1 MEYKDYYK
9 TLGLERDATQ
19 DEIKR
24 AYRKLARKY
33 HPDVNQDAGAEDQF
47 KEVGEAYEVLKDP
60 EKRTAYDQLGRGPR
74 PGEQFQPPPGWD
86 SGFEFSGG
94 GFTDASGSGFSDFFE
109 SLFGG
114 GFQAAGRQS
123 FRRDGEDL
131 HATITID
138 LEDTIGGATRQITLQ
153 QSVVGPDGRM
163 QNQPRTLN
171 VKIPQGIKPGQSI
184 RLAGQGGPSMGAGRA
199 GDLYLKVA
207 LRPHPLYR
215 LDERDLYLDLPL
227 APWEAALGASVQV
240 PTPKGRV
247 ELKIPPNT
255 RSGRKL
261 RLKGRGLP
269 GRTPGDL
276 YAQVS
281 IALPPAENEE
291 LRSLY
296 QRMAEISGFNPRTHL
311 ES

>member
-24 AYRKLARKY
+24 AYRKLARTY
-33 HPDVNQDAGAEDQF
+33 HPDVNQDAGAEEQF

-60 EKRTAYDQLGRGPR
+60 EKRAAYDQLGRGPR
-74 PGEQFQPPPGWD
+74 PGEQFQPPPGWNP
-86 SGFEFSGG
+86 GFEFSGG

-109 SLFGG
+109 NLFGG
-114 GFQAAGRQS
+114 GFQAGSGQG
-123 FRRDGEDL
+123 FHRDGEDH

-138 LEDTIGGATRQITLQ
+138 LEDTIAGATRQITLQ
-153 QSVVGPDGRM
+153 QSVTGADGRV
-163 QNQPRTLN
+163 QNQPKTLN

-184 RLAGQGGPSMGAGRA
+184 RLAKQGGLSTGPGRA

-207 LRPHPLYR
+207 IQPHSLYR

-227 APWEAALGASVQV
+227 APWEAALGATVQV

-255 RSGRKL
+255 HSGRKL

-269 GRTPGDL
+269 GSTPGDL

>member
-1 MEYKDYYK
+1 MEFKDYYK

-33 HPDVNQDAGAEDQF
+33 HPDVNQDPGAEDQF

-60 EKRTAYDQLGRGPR
+60 EKRAAYDQLGRGPR

-86 SGFEFSGG
+86 TGFEFSGG

-114 GFQAAGRQS
+114 GFHAGAQSVHRQ
-123 FRRDGEDL
+123 GEDH

-138 LEDTIGGATRQITLQ
+138 LEDSIEGATRQITLQ
-153 QSVVGPDGRM
+153 QSVVGADGRVRK
-163 QNQPRTLN
+163 QPRTLN
-171 VKIPQGIKPGQSI
+171 VKIPKGIKPGQSI
-184 RLAGQGGPSMGAGRA
+184 RLAGQGGPGMGPGRA

-207 LRPHPLYR
+207 MRPHPLYR

-227 APWEAALGASVQV
+227 APWEAALGATVQV

-269 GRTPGDL
+269 GPTPGDL

-296 QRMAEISGFNPRTHL
+296 KRMAEMSPFNPRTHW
-311 ES
+311 EP